1 MTKTESQER
10 INELGGEIKMLRLAR
25 KNLASTIVREERR
38 LRQMR
43 AKLAADKG
51 TEKIKTRYTDYKAK
65 VEQLKAKI
73 GRANSQILQEELNEM
88 EL

>member
-1 MTKTESQER
+1 
-10 INELGGEIKMLRLAR
+10 MLRLAR

-51 TEKIKTRYTDYKAK
+51 AEKIKNRYTDYKVK
-65 VEQLKAKI
+65 VDQLKAKLTK
-73 GRANSQILQEELNEM
+73 ANSQILQEELNEM
-88 EL
+88 ELK